1 MLFKVGIYSLLRHIR
16 CAHKINLLATSDFD
30 DAIKNAPNNY
40 YINFRQVFGK
50 VTKLWNK
57 LSRGNV
63 ACDIVHSKLGT
74 RKLSFYYYVHV
85 IVISTFI
92 LGRKLPTSYTTRW
105 NST

>member
-50 VTKLWNK
+50 VTKLQSCGINYLAEMW
-57 LSRGNV
+57 
-63 ACDIVHSKLGT
+63 
-74 RKLSFYYYVHV
+74 HV
-85 IVISTFI
+85 TLYI
-92 LGRKLPTSYTTRW
+92 P
-105 NST
+105 N